1 MKVHLKRVD
10 DAFHMVGKGS
20 SDSLIHIDASEKV
33 GGNNA
38 GSRPMELLLMGL
50 GGCAS
55 IDVILILKKQKQA
68 IEDFNVII
76 TGERENVE
84 GTQMSPFTN
93 INLHFEVKGDT
104 DAKKL
109 KKAIVMSMEKYCS
122 ATAQFQSSAKITHS
136 FEIIRS

>member
-10 DAFHMVGKGS
+10 DAFHMVGQGS
-20 SDSLIHIDASEKV
+20 SDSLTHIDASEKV

-38 GSRPMELLLMGL
+38 GNRPMELLLMGL

-55 IDVILILKKQKQA
+55 IDVILILKKQKQT

-76 TGERENVE
+76 SGERAKIE
-84 GTQMSPFTN
+84 GTQMSPFTD
-93 INLHFEVKGDT
+93 INLHFEVKGDI
-104 DAKKL
+104 DAKKA

-122 ATAQFQSSAKITHS
+122 ATAQFQNSAKITHS
-136 FEIIRS
+136 FEIL